1 MMLVVKNLVKEF
13 GGLVANGDIS
23 FELQQG
29 EILGLIGPNG
39 AGKSTLFNCIAG
51 YYKPT
56 GGDIF
61 FEGKKITGWPPHQ
74 VTKVGIARTFQGMK
88 IMPNLTVQENVMI
101 GAFCRTNER
110 HVAKKEAKGILD
122 LMGLTEVANALPT
135 GLPIATQKRIELARA
150 IATKPKLLMLDEL
163 AAGLNPLETKEI
175 IQTLQR
181 IRGERKL
188 TLFLIE
194 HVMEF
199 IMTISERVI
208 VMAAGKKIAEGRPE
222 EVARQEK
229 VIEAYLGE
237 RYAEGRKDSSQ
248 LRRDSSPS

>member
-1 MMLVVKNLVKEF
+1 MMLEVKNLVKEF

-23 FELQQG
+23 FELRQG

-56 GGDIF
+56 AGNIS
-61 FEGKKITGWPPHQ
+61 FEGKDITGWPPHL
-74 VTKVGIARTFQGMK
+74 VTRVGIARTFQGMK
-88 IMPNLTVQENVMI
+88 MMPNLSVEENVMI
-101 GAFCRTNER
+101 GAFCRTSDR
-110 HVAKKEAKGILD
+110 QIARKEAQEILD
-122 LMGLTEVANALPT
+122 LMGLNREAGAFPTE
-135 GLPIATQKRIELARA
+135 LPIALQKRVELARA
-150 IATKPKLLMLDEL
+150 IATKPKLLMLDEM

-175 IQTLQR
+175 IETLQR
-181 IRGERKL
+181 IKEEKRL
-188 TLFLIE
+188 TLFLTE

-199 IMTISERVI
+199 IMTLSERVI
-208 VMAAGKKIAEGRPE
+208 VMSAGKKITEGPPV

-237 RYAEGRKDSSQ
+237 RYAKGR
-248 LRRDSSPS
+248 